1 MTAPTV
7 TRVCA
12 PCGATFTVLER
23 TTRKPGRGQYCSKS
37 CSSRA
42 RAGITFPALRTRE
55 TRVCRCGASFEVRPS
70 RIKAGKG
77 TFCSR
82 PCKEAAARKPQP
94 VKAKPKPAPKPVT
107 VKPVAHKFGAA
118 ARPANVGRHANTVPP
133 LPASP
138 RVDDLPITEC
148 SGLVRCA
155 RCSGMRERGVRC
167 SCERWTPD
175 GQPVEGAA

>member
-12 PCGATFTVLER
+12 PCGAAFTVLER
-23 TTRKPGRGQYCSKS
+23 VTRRPGRGQYCSKS
-37 CSSRA
+37 CSSKS
-42 RAGITFPALRTRE
+42 RAGTTFPMLRTRE
-55 TRVCRCGASFEVRPS
+55 TRVCYCGASFEVRPS

-77 TFCSR
+77 KFCSR
-82 PCKEAAARKPQP
+82 PCKEAADRKPP
-94 VKAKPKPAPKPVT
+94 TVKVTKPAPKPVKQ
-107 VKPVAHKFGAA
+107 KPVAHKFGAA
-118 ARPANVGRHANTVPP
+118 ARPTNVGRHANTVPP
-133 LPASP
+133 TPASP

-175 GQPVEGAA
+175 WEPVEGAA